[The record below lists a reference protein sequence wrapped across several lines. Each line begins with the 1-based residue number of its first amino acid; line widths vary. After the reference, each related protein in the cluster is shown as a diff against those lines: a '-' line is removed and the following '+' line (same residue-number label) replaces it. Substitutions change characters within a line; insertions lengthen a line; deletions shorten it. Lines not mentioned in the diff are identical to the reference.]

1 MSFNNNSNNNNNYNN
16 NNNNTNNNYIYALYE
31 YFIKHNKQDIDKKS
45 LISIILPLLVFKNKE
60 IMDNNNNILQKVENI
75 IQELI
80 IKNIVYVKNNIIYS
94 INEMNQEYLFF
105 VKTNELIESMGQ
117 ITYDDSNLNKNIPT
131 NNKFY
136 IIPSESTSMK
146 YEISSTFDYCS
157 CPYFTYNQIKCKHL
171 LYYENHNTNH
181 LEYFIKEEEKKEKKE
196 DKDNIVIDNEISN
209 EELEDNKDIINT
221 YIIPSMSSNRKYNIS
236 TSLDFCNCPYFL
248 YTQNKCKH
256 IEYYIENDHL
266 LEYLEQE
273 ELELIYND

>member
-1 MSFNNNSNNNNNYNN
+1 MSFNN
-16 NNNNTNNNYIYALYE
+16 NNNYIYALYE
-31 YFIKHNKQDIDKKS
+31 YYIKHNKHDIDKKS
-45 LISIILPLLVFKNKE
+45 LISIILPLLIFKNKE
-60 IMDNNNNILQKVENI
+60 TMDNNNILQKVEII

-80 IKNIVYVKNNIIYS
+80 IKNIVYVTNNIIYS
-94 INEMNQEYLFF
+94 INEMNHEYLFF
-105 VKTNELIESMGQ
+105 VKTNELIESMGE
-117 ITYDDSNLNKNIPT
+117 ITYEDSNLNKNIPT

-136 IIPSESTSMK
+136 IIPSESTCMK

-171 LYYENHNTNH
+171 LYYENQNTNH

-209 EELEDNKDIINT
+209 EELEENKDIINT
-221 YIIPSMSSNRKYNIS
+221 YIIPSMTSNEKYNIS
-236 TSLDFCNCPYFL
+236 TNLDFCNCPYFL

-256 IEYYIENDHL
+256 IEYYIENNHL
-266 LEYLEQE
+266 LDHLEQE